1 MNDERL
7 SRHFRQEN
15 ADLKSENTRLKMQ
28 AETQE
33 SRLREKDSEVL
44 RLLNQIATDMIRK
57 DDVDRLI
64 KEAVEKTTLALKEEH
79 KKEME
84 AMAAEY
90 EAKIAELQNQNNKGK
105 DDKEQNPGK
114 STKNSKKKGG
124 TVICNTMEE
133 AMQRIQKEMNKA
145 AVMQDLAFGG
155 GGEKLSSEQK
165 PAVNPEEE
173 NADDDSLVQSP
184 VNPRGNYGESNYE
197 PKQQLYQGG

>member
-57 DDVDRLI
+57 DEVDRLI
-64 KEAVEKTTLALKEEH
+64 KEAVEDVNAKWQKRFNDFQEESEAKH
-79 KKEME
+79 KKTLE

-105 DDKEQNPGK
+105 D
-114 STKNSKKKGG
+114 
-124 TVICNTMEE
+124 
-133 AMQRIQKEMNKA
+133 
-145 AVMQDLAFGG
+145 
-155 GGEKLSSEQK
+155 
-165 PAVNPEEE
+165 VNP
-173 NADDDSLVQSP
+173 SF
-184 VNPRGNYGESNYE
+184 
-197 PKQQLYQGG
+197 

>member
-64 KEAVEKTTLALKEEH
+64 EEAVAKATTALKADYEERM
-79 KKEME
+79 KS
-84 AMAAEY
+84 MAAEY
-90 EAKIAELQNQNNKGK
+90 EAKIAELQSGKGK
-105 DDKEQNPGK
+105 N
-114 STKNSKKKGG
+114 
-124 TVICNTMEE
+124 
-133 AMQRIQKEMNKA
+133 
-145 AVMQDLAFGG
+145 
-155 GGEKLSSEQK
+155 
-165 PAVNPEEE
+165 VNP
-173 NADDDSLVQSP
+173 SI
-184 VNPRGNYGESNYE
+184 
-197 PKQQLYQGG
+197 